1 MICPMCREPMGEMC
15 EECGVF
21 FEKPEFIVTDLSTF
35 KVKHKRVYKRLD
47 HFKEVLSQFQG
58 MEGKEIPREV
68 VDKLKQNIN
77 KERTT
82 ITLDDVKLGLRR
94 LKLNKYIENI
104 LYIHHVLSG
113 TPLPYIKREIED
125 KMVRMFK
132 QLDRVFG
139 QVRSKVPFARTSF
152 MNYYFVL
159 FKLLDALNQ
168 SELLYRVPLLK
179 TSVRLKQH
187 DALWRHI
194 CEELDWAFKPT
205 KVCKQIPA

>member
-1 MICPMCREPMGEMC
+1 MW
-15 EECGVF
+15 
-21 FEKPEFIVTDLSTF
+21 STNL
-35 KVKHKRVYKRLD
+35 KKNK
-47 HFKEVLSQFQG
+47 
-58 MEGKEIPREV
+58 
-68 VDKLKQNIN
+68 DK
-77 KERTT
+77 TT

-94 LKLNKYIENI
+94 LKQNKYIENI
-104 LYIHHVLSG
+104 LYLHHVLSG

-125 KMVRMFK
+125 KMVRLFR

-139 QVRSKVPFARTSF
+139 LVRSKVPFARTSF

-194 CEELDWAFKPT
+194 CEELDWPFKPT
-205 KVCKQIPA
+205 KVSKQIPA

>member
-1 MICPMCREPMGEMC
+1 
-15 EECGVF
+15 VF
-21 FEKPEFIVTDLSTF
+21 FEKTEFIVTDLSTF

-58 MEGKEIPREV
+58 KEGTEIPREV

-113 TPLPYIKREIED
+113 TDLPYIKREIED

-139 QVRSKVPFARTSF
+139 RVRSKVPFARTSF

-159 FKLLDALNQ
+159 FKLLDALKQ

-205 KVCKQIPA
+205 KVCKQFPA

>member
-1 MICPMCREPMGEMC
+1 MC

-21 FEKPEFIVTDLSTF
+21 YEKPEFIVTDLSTF

-58 MEGKEIPREV
+58 KEGKEIPKEV
-68 VDKLKQNIN
+68 VDKLKTKID
-77 KERTT
+77 KDKTT

-125 KMVRMFK
+125 KMVRLFR

-139 QVRSKVPFARTSF
+139 LVRDRVPFARTSF

-159 FKLLDALNQ
+159 FKLLDSLQ
-168 SELLYRVPLLK
+168 QHELLHRVPLLK
-179 TSVRLKQH
+179 TQVRLKQH
-187 DALWRHI
+187 DAIWRHI
-194 CEELDWAFKPT
+194 CEELDWPFRPT
-205 KVCKQIPA
+205 KR

>member
-21 FEKPEFIVTDLSTF
+21 FEKQEFVVTDLSNF
-35 KVKHKRVYKRLD
+35 KIKHKRIYKRLD

-58 MEGKEIPREV
+58 KEGKEIPKEV
-68 VDKLKQNIN
+68 VDKLRENIN
-77 KERTT
+77 KEKTT
-82 ITLDDVKLGLRR
+82 ITLNDVKLGLRK
-94 LKLNKYIENI
+94 LKLNKYVENI
-104 LYIHHVLSG
+104 LYIHHVLTG

-125 KMVRMFK
+125 KMVRLFK

-139 QVRSKVPFARTSF
+139 LVRSKVPFARTSF
-152 MNYYFVL
+152 LNYYYVL
-159 FKLLDALNQ
+159 FKLLDAMSQ
-168 SELLYRVPLLK
+168 GELLYRVPLLK

-194 CEELDWAFKPT
+194 CEELDWTFKPT
-205 KVCKQIPA
+205 KVCKHISA